1 MPARTAITDEW
12 VSAAGREDTVPF
24 SVEAAWG
31 TLSGVIVRPGKRR
44 GFLGRAARQAPAAQV
59 AFVVPRWP
67 GLGEGGRESLL
78 DDALCAGLLRGGVSV
93 ARADA
98 VEFAGEPDVAG
109 WLDAVADGFG
119 AATADSQRPGLAGSW
134 FAGTAAALLSSRI
147 PSLGFLV
154 CACAPSAEVMS
165 RRTPENED
173 DPAWESSPQLRLAD
187 ALSALAPLE
196 AVTVNARPSLF
207 VQGAGEGPIGADHLD
222 AWCAALAATGR
233 PAESVEVAFADALL
247 APVAGP
253 GGEAPDPDAPLDL
266 LAAAVAAWTRR
277 TVTRPA
283 ARRGR

>member
-12 VSAAGREDTVPF
+12 VLAAGRGDTVPF

-31 TLSGVIVRPGKRR
+31 TLSGVIVRPAARR
-44 GFLGRAARQAPAAQV
+44 GFLGRASRSAQAPQV
-59 AFVVPRWP
+59 AFVVPPWP
-67 GLGEGGRESLL
+67 GLVDSGRESLL
-78 DDALCAGLLRGGVSV
+78 DDALCAGLLRGGVAV

-98 VEFAGEPDVAG
+98 VEFAAKPDVAG
-109 WLDAVADGFG
+109 WLDAVADGFV
-119 AATADSQRPGLAGSW
+119 AATSDSRRPGLAGSW

-154 CACAPSAEVMS
+154 CACAPSAEVLS

-173 DPAWESSPQLRLAD
+173 DPAWETSPELRLAD

-196 AVTVNARPSLF
+196 AVTVNSRPSLF
-207 VQGAGEGPIGADHLD
+207 VQGAGDGPIGTEHLE

-233 PAESVEVAFADALL
+233 PADSVEVAFADALL
-247 APVAGP
+247 GPVAGP
-253 GGEAPDPDAPLDL
+253 GGEPPDADAPLEL
-266 LAAAVAAWTRR
+266 LAAAVDAWTQR